1 MHYCLHP
8 ACCFVWVELILSLL
22 RDFDVHLIYEF
33 VVLRC
38 KVVPL
43 SCCPAGSCLLPLVL
57 RSNHASIMRALINH
71 FRVNHLYSKLS
82 GLKESWEWGFLNSS
96 CQSLSCP
103 SHKCS
108 THILFQPSSQAGITS
123 RYKLTYQ
130 RNFYILRK
138 HYNISEAEDFRIMEE
153 KVRKLFLSLFFS
165 PLHFGWACPLGCLQ
179 LPEGL
184 KVQ

>member
-1 MHYCLHP
+1 MSEDLHCEILEQMHYCLHP

-43 SCCPAGSCLLPLVL
+43 SCCPPGSCLLPLVL

-108 THILFQPSSQAGITS
+108 THILSPAQLPSRDNLQIQTD
-123 RYKLTYQ
+123 
-130 RNFYILRK
+130 
-138 HYNISEAEDFRIMEE
+138 ISE
-153 KVRKLFLSLFFS
+153 KFLYIKETL
-165 PLHFGWACPLGCLQ
+165 
-179 LPEGL
+179 
-184 KVQ
+184 